1 MRRRDIITVVGS
13 TAVAWPVAAWAQQP
27 ALPTIG
33 YLSPISPEAAAPF
46 VAAFRKGLGE
56 TGHIEGRNLTIE
68 YRWGADRLPELA
80 ADLIRRRV
88 VLIATPGS
96 TSSTLAAK
104 GLTTTIPVV
113 FSTSTD
119 PVQAGFVTSLNRPGG
134 NLTGIASMGVE
145 IGGKQFGLLRE
156 LLPKAARFAVL
167 VNPNFPAVTEPTI
180 KAVQSA
186 ASATGRQLDVLTAS
200 TIGEIDGVFERLA
213 RANIEALVV
222 SPGNLFAT
230 RRVQITI
237 LATRHRIPTI
247 YPLREYVDVGGLM
260 SYGADAADQH
270 RQAGVYAGRILNGE
284 KPAEMPVMRASKF
297 EFVIN
302 LQTARTFGIEVPP
315 TLLAIADGVVE

>member
-1 MRRRDIITVVGS
+1 MRRREFIAGLG
-13 TAVAWPVAAWAQQP
+13 AAAWPVVARAQQRAFP
-27 ALPTIG
+27 IIG
-33 YLSPISPEAAAPF
+33 YLSPSSPEEAAPF

-56 TGHIEGRNLTIE
+56 TGHVEGQNLTIE
-68 YRWGADRLPELA
+68 YRWGANRLPELA

-88 VLIATPGS
+88 ALIATPGS
-96 TSSTLAAK
+96 TFATLAAK
-104 GLTTTIPVV
+104 GLTTTIPII

-156 LLPKAARFAVL
+156 LLPKAAHIAVL
-167 VNPNFPAVTEPTI
+167 VNPNARVVTDPMI
-180 KAVQSA
+180 KEVQSA
-186 ASATGRQLDVLTAS
+186 ASAIGQQLDVLTAG
-200 TIGEIDGVFERLA
+200 TAREIDGAFERLVQA
-213 RANIEALVV
+213 HIDALVV
-222 SPGNLFAT
+222 SPGNLFAN

-237 LATRHRIPTI
+237 LATRHGIPTI

-260 SYGADAADQH
+260 SYGADAADQY
-270 RQAGVYAGRILNGE
+270 RQAGIYAGRILNGE
-284 KPAEMPVMRASKF
+284 KPTEMPVMQASKF

-315 TLLAIADGVVE
+315 TLLAIADEVIE